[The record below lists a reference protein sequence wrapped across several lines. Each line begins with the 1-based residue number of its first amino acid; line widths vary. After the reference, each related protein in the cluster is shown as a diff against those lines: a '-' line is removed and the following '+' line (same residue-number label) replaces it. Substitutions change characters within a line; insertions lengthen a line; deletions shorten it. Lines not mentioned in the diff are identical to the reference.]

1 VPAGDG
7 VTDERTLLAGT
18 GANVIGLAAG
28 VVAAFGVQLLLG
40 RSLPNGGLALVTVA
54 VQFAFVAAAGARF
67 GMDLASVR
75 AVAIGA
81 GTGHMSHLR
90 SLVDR
95 CAGIALAAGIVLGA
109 VVAALSPLAGDR
121 AEGIAIGA
129 AALPL
134 IATANVYL
142 GATRGV
148 KKMGPTLWVFWIGQP
163 VAWIALAGIA
173 IALGGETNAA
183 IAAYD
188 LSWLGGLVAAWL
200 MWRRL
205 AVWPDARPATRAE
218 ISAVLRYGAPRAP
231 SALLAQALFWG
242 DLFVLAHFASGRRL
256 DAYAAAARISQLILL
271 FLTSVN
277 LVFSPFAAD
286 LHSRGERK
294 RLDALF
300 KQATRWALAATL
312 PLAIV
317 LFVAAPQALE
327 AFGPGYATGSTPLRI
342 MLVGQTVNVAT
353 GGVAFVLVMAG
364 FTGLDLADNI
374 LAAAVLFALA
384 IPLAAAEGPTG
395 AAAASAV
402 ALAAV
407 NLVRLGQV
415 YRRVGVQPFDAA
427 YGRLVLPAAGC
438 AAAAWAARAVTDAH
452 PWWVVAA
459 ATSIA
464 GAIAYAVLLPAGL
477 PAAERASVA
486 SFTRRISN
494 RPR

>member
-1 VPAGDG
+1 VPGDG

-40 RSLPNGGLALVTVA
+40 RSLPHGGLALVTVA

-81 GTGHMSHLR
+81 GSGEMSHLR

-95 CAGIALAAGIVLGA
+95 CAAVALAAGIVLGA

-121 AEGIAIGA
+121 AEAIAVGA

-134 IATANVYL
+134 IATANVFL
-142 GATRGV
+142 GATRGL
-148 KKMGPTLWVFWIGQP
+148 KRMGPTLWVFWIGQP
-163 VAWIALAGIA
+163 VAWIALAAVA
-173 IALGGETNAA
+173 IAFGGGTNAA

-188 LSWLGGLVAAWL
+188 LSWLGGLVAAWAL
-200 MWRRL
+200 WRRL
-205 AVWPDARPATRAE
+205 AAWPDSRPATRTE

-242 DLFVLAHFASGRRL
+242 DLFVLAHYASGRRL

-286 LHSRGERK
+286 LHARGERE

-300 KQATRWALAATL
+300 KRATRWALAATL

-327 AFGPGYATGSTPLRI
+327 AFGPGYAAGSTPLRI

-364 FTGLDLADNI
+364 FTGLDLADNL

-402 ALAAV
+402 ALVAV
-407 NLVRLGQV
+407 NLVRLAQV
-415 YRRVGVQPFDAA
+415 SRRVGIQPFDADYA
-427 YGRLVLPAAGC
+427 RLAVPAAGC
-438 AAAAWAARAVTDAH
+438 AAAAWVARTATDAH
-452 PWWVVAA
+452 PWWLVAA
-459 ATSIA
+459 ATTVA

>member
-1 VPAGDG
+1 M
-7 VTDERTLLAGT
+7 TDERTLLAGT

-40 RSLPNGGLALVTVA
+40 RSLPHGGLALVTVA

-81 GTGHMSHLR
+81 GAGDMSHLR

-95 CAGIALAAGIVLGA
+95 CAGIALAAGVVLGA
-109 VVAALSPLAGDR
+109 IVAALSPLAGDR
-121 AEGIAIGA
+121 AGAIAVGA

-142 GATRGV
+142 GATRGL

-163 VAWIALAGIA
+163 VAWIGLAVVA
-173 IALGGETNAA
+173 IALGGETTAA

-188 LSWLGGLVAAWL
+188 LSWLGGLVAAWW

-205 AVWPDARPATRAE
+205 AAWPGGRPATRAE
-218 ISAVLRYGAPRAP
+218 VAAVLRYGAPRAP

-242 DLFVLAHFASGRRL
+242 DLFVLTHYDSGRSL

-286 LHSRGERK
+286 LHARGQRE

-300 KQATRWALAATL
+300 KRATRWALAATL

-317 LFVAAPQALE
+317 LFVAAPQALQ
-327 AFGPGYATGSTPLRI
+327 AFGPGYAVGSTPLRI

-364 FTGLDLADNI
+364 YTGLDLADNL
-374 LAAAVLFALA
+374 LAAAVLLALA

-395 AAAASAV
+395 AAAASAT
-402 ALAAV
+402 ALALV
-407 NLVRLGQV
+407 NLVRLAQV
-415 YRRVGVQPFDAA
+415 HRRVGVQPFDAA
-427 YGRLVLPAAGC
+427 YGRLALPAAGC
-438 AAAAWAARAVTDAH
+438 LAAAWAARAVTDSH

-459 ATSIA
+459 ATTVA

-477 PAAERASVA
+477 PAAERSAVA